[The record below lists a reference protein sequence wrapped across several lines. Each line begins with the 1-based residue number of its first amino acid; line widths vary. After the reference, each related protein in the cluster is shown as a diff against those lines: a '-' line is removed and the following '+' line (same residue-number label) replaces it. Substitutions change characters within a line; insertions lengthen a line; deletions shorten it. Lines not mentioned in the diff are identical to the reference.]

1 MIEASVPSACSD
13 AVTSFWETFAERYF
27 GREPFEV
34 EDPPVDFAVDPEL
47 LFELLVRA
55 CAGRRSDVK
64 DPYVKFWIGGH
75 QVIADVDVLLPT
87 HGDGSLEGYRAR
99 VEASLED
106 RSWALV
112 VGRLQAVS
120 RRMWKTAAQ
129 FVLGLSEATGVVPWY
144 AHVAAIVGRYESTG
158 RGIHQ
163 DGPFGVFVSTVD
175 GCKQMLVWPADADVP
190 AESRSY
196 AAAALQARRLRCGP
210 GRMVYWPAEWWHVA
224 ESATPSATLHLVVR
238 ERPPGLPDLA
248 ALCTAPLGDGFE
260 DRALAWGSAPDAV
273 GFPAQYDA
281 ALEALVEMCGDR
293 SGMRDRLVA
302 DWLRCRTGLGF
313 EALPPRRVAAE
324 PEMSDALIRDG
335 VCPIVLA
342 ARDGTTSWCAA
353 DGRVGRLRSAPAL
366 TELIVRLND
375 GERVLVG
382 DALARTQEPVERR
395 LLLGAV
401 KLLAGWRAV
410 RIEQGCQ

>member
-1 MIEASVPSACSD
+1 MPMSP
-13 AVTSFWETFAERYF
+13 
-27 GREPFEV
+27 
-34 EDPPVDFAVDPEL
+34 
-47 LFELLVRA
+47 
-55 CAGRRSDVK
+55 
-64 DPYVKFWIGGH
+64 
-75 QVIADVDVLLPT
+75 
-87 HGDGSLEGYRAR
+87 
-99 VEASLED
+99 
-106 RSWALV
+106 RSWV
-112 VGRLQAVS
+112 
-120 RRMWKTAAQ
+120 
-129 FVLGLSEATGVVPWY
+129 ATRAPDAGF
-144 AHVAAIVGRYESTG
+144 I
-158 RGIHQ
+158 Q

-353 DGRVGRLRSAPAL
+353 DGEGGAAS
-366 TELIVRLND
+366 
-375 GERVLVG
+375 
-382 DALARTQEPVERR
+382 
-395 LLLGAV
+395 LGAGSDGIDRPPQRWRKGARRGRARAHPGAGGETAAARGGEAARGLASGADRTGV
-401 KLLAGWRAV
+401 SVTAVSAAVRVDGLAEQPAGGRELSRGYRAKLTRAV
-410 RIEQGCQ
+410 SRPPCR